1 MPGSIAL
8 VQTDSLDAHTGGT
21 DDERMRKILAQY
33 PLRRLGRPED
43 VVPMVLLLAS
53 PLSSWTTGQIIS
65 STAGTRCREGDPMKD
80 AIGQPVPRKEDLRLI
95 TGRGTY
101 VSDLQLPRTK
111 HVAFLRSPHAHA
123 RISAIDASQAREM
136 AGVQAVFTSENK
148 AFRATA
154 LRAQS
159 ALPGY
164 IETAQPVLAR
174 GKVRFAG
181 EAVAAVVADSRY
193 LAEDALP
200 LIDVDYVPLPVTVS
214 AFQTGSV
221 PVHEEARDNVL
232 LTRTFTAGEVKDA
245 FATADLIEERDLIT
259 NRHAGNPLE
268 CRAGVAL
275 WQAERRRLTFWSG
288 TQIPHIVRNMLA
300 GLLGLAES
308 SIVVIA
314 PDVGGG
320 FGVKSVLYPEDVAL
334 CLMALALPGTPV
346 KWVEDRSEHLLAA
359 THARD
364 HRYLIRAAFTSAGAL
379 LALEADISCNVGA
392 YSVYPWTAGIEP
404 LMAGGLLSGPYR
416 LANYHCTVRGVA
428 TNTAPAG
435 PYRGV
440 ARPASVFAME
450 SVLDSAARAL
460 GLSGAEIRHRNLIR
474 RQDIPYRMP
483 SRLVDDSGNYAAC
496 LDKALELAGFDDQA
510 HRAEQ
515 QRRIA
520 AGQPRLGVGF
530 ACYNELTG
538 LGRAASAGPRMPFR
552 TGHDACTVRINP
564 DGTVTVFS
572 GVTSQ
577 GQGLETTIAQVVADA
592 VGVSYDVVEV
602 RIGNTDESL
611 WGFGAFSS
619 RQSVIGGGAA
629 QRAGQA
635 VRDRALRLAAGL
647 LDAKA
652 DELTLSGGQIF
663 VNGNERPSLDLAEV
677 GRVAYLESNR
687 LPEGI
692 EPGLEETRFYDPIR
706 GAFAAGAQLIT
717 IEIDPETA
725 ELRILT
731 WICVEDA
738 GRIIHP
744 LIVEGQIAG
753 SIAQGIG
760 GALYEHL
767 IYDADGNL
775 STGSLLDYLMPTS
788 AEIPELVIGHVAN
801 PAANPLGVRG
811 VGEGGTLGPAAA
823 LAGAVGDALGVAVD
837 RLPITPSG
845 LWELMHQEPA
855 A

>member
-1 MPGSIAL
+1 MKEA
-8 VQTDSLDAHTGGT
+8 V
-21 DDERMRKILAQY
+21 
-33 PLRRLGRPED
+33 GR
-43 VVPMVLLLAS
+43 
-53 PLSSWTTGQIIS
+53 
-65 STAGTRCREGDPMKD
+65 
-80 AIGQPVPRKEDLRLI
+80 PVPRKEDLRLI

-101 VSDLQLPRTK
+101 VSDLQLPRTR

-123 RISAIDASQAREM
+123 RITAIDTGRARQM
-136 AGVQAVFTSENK
+136 PGVAAVFTGRDQ
-148 AFRATA
+148 AFADTA
-154 LRAQS
+154 LRARS

-164 IETAQPVLAR
+164 IETAQPVLAA
-174 GKVRFAG
+174 GQARFAG
-181 EAVAAVVADSRY
+181 EAVAAVVAGSRY
-193 LAEDALP
+193 LAEDALA
-200 LIDVDYVPLPVTVS
+200 LIDADYAPLPVTVS
-214 AFQTGSV
+214 AWQTPGSV
-221 PVHEEARDNVL
+221 PVHVEAPDNVL
-232 LTRTFTAGEVKDA
+232 LTRTFAAGDA
-245 FATADLIEERDLIT
+245 EAALGAADLVVERELTT

-268 CRAGVAL
+268 CRAGLAL
-275 WQAERRRLTFWSG
+275 WQPERRRLTFWSG
-288 TQIPHIVRNMLA
+288 TQVPHIVRNMLA

-308 SIVVIA
+308 SVRVIA

-334 CLMALALPGTPV
+334 CLMARALPGTPV

-364 HRYLIRAAFTSAGAL
+364 HRYLMTAGFSAEGGL
-379 LALEADISCNVGA
+379 LALRADITCNVGA
-392 YSVYPWTAGIEP
+392 YSVYPWTAGIEA

-416 LANYHCTVRGVA
+416 LANYDCTVRGVA

-450 SVLDSAARAL
+450 SVIDSAARAL
-460 GLSGAEIRHRNLIR
+460 GLSGAEIRRRNLIR
-474 RQDIPYRMP
+474 PEEIPYRMP
-483 SRLVDDSGNYAAC
+483 SRLVDDSGHYAAC
-496 LDKALELAGFDDQA
+496 LDKAVELAGFDHRA
-510 HRAEQ
+510 HRDEQ
-515 QRRIA
+515 QRRIR
-520 AGQPRLGVGF
+520 AGEPRLGVGF

-592 VGVSYDVVEV
+592 VGVCYDAVEV
-602 RIGNTDESL
+602 RAGDTDESL

-647 LDAKA
+647 LEAKA
-652 DELTLSGGQIF
+652 DELTLSGGQVF
-663 VNGNERPSLDLAEV
+663 VNGDERPALDLAEI

-692 EPGLEETRFYDPIR
+692 EPGLEETRFYDPVR
-706 GAFAAGAQLIT
+706 GAFAAGAQAIR
-717 IEIDPETA
+717 IEVDPETA

-731 WICVEDA
+731 WVCVEDA

-744 LIVEGQIAG
+744 LIVDGQIAG
-753 SIAQGIG
+753 AIAQGIG

-788 AEIPELVIGHVAN
+788 AEIPELVIGHIAN

-845 LWELMHQEPA
+845 LWELMRREEPA
-855 A
+855 P